1 MNDLILEYQKKKK
14 KKKQVF
20 DINGIIS
27 KALLSI
33 IFLLVSIILINKN
46 ENIKKFYED
55 KVFNDSISFIKFNE
69 LYNKYFGSITS
80 IYPTEELVFNESIQY
95 SNIDNYLNG
104 KVLTVSNNYIVPS
117 IGSGIIVYLGD
128 KDNLGNTCIIQG
140 VDGVDIWY
148 SNIDTSNLTLYDY
161 VSKGDM
167 LGTTLSDKLYLTLE
181 KNNEF
186 IDYETY

>member
-1 MNDLILEYQKKKK
+1 MNDLILEYQREKQ

-167 LGTTLSDKLYLTLE
+167 LGPTLSDKLYLTLE

>member
-1 MNDLILEYQKKKK
+1 MNDLILEYQREKQ

-161 VSKGDM
+161 INKGDM
-167 LGTTLSDKLYLTLE
+167 LGPTLSDKLYLTLE

>member
-1 MNDLILEYQKKKK
+1 MNDLILEYQREKQ

-55 KVFNDSISFIKFNE
+55 KVFNDSMSFIKFNE

>member
-1 MNDLILEYQKKKK
+1 MNDLILEYQREKQ

-140 VDGVDIWY
+140 IDGVDIWY

>member
-1 MNDLILEYQKKKK
+1 MNDLILEYKREKQN
-14 KKKQVF
+14 KKQVF

>member
-1 MNDLILEYQKKKK
+1 MNDLILEYQREKQ

-80 IYPTEELVFNESIQY
+80 TYPTEELVFNESIQY

>member
-1 MNDLILEYQKKKK
+1 M
-14 KKKQVF
+14 
-20 DINGIIS
+20 
-27 KALLSI
+27 
-33 IFLLVSIILINKN
+33 
-46 ENIKKFYED
+46 
-55 KVFNDSISFIKFNE
+55 
-69 LYNKYFGSITS
+69 
-80 IYPTEELVFNESIQY
+80 
-95 SNIDNYLNG
+95 
-104 KVLTVSNNYIVPS
+104 
-117 IGSGIIVYLGD
+117 YLGD

-161 VSKGDM
+161 VNKGDM

>member
-1 MNDLILEYQKKKK
+1 MNDLILEYQREKQ

-27 KALLSI
+27 KVLLSI

>member
-1 MNDLILEYQKKKK
+1 MNDLILEYQREKQ

-104 KVLTVSNNYIVPS
+104 KVLTVSSNYIVPS

>member
-1 MNDLILEYQKKKK
+1 MNNLILEYQREKQ

>member
-1 MNDLILEYQKKKK
+1 MNDLILEYQREKQ

-80 IYPTEELVFNESIQY
+80 TYPTEELVFNESIQY

-161 VSKGDM
+161 VNKGDM

>member
-1 MNDLILEYQKKKK
+1 MNDLILEYQREKQ

-148 SNIDTSNLTLYDY
+148 SNIDISNLTLYDY

>member
-1 MNDLILEYQKKKK
+1 MNDLILEYQREKQ

-181 KNNEF
+181 KDNEF

>member
-1 MNDLILEYQKKKK
+1 MNDLILEYQREKQ

-128 KDNLGNTCIIQG
+128 KDTLGNTCIIQG

>member
-1 MNDLILEYQKKKK
+1 MNDLILEYQREKQ

-148 SNIDTSNLTLYDY
+148 SNIDTNNLTLYDY

>member
-1 MNDLILEYQKKKK
+1 MNDLILEYQREKQ

-80 IYPTEELVFNESIQY
+80 TYPTEELVFNESIQY

-104 KVLTVSNNYIVPS
+104 KLLTVSNNYIVPS

>member
-1 MNDLILEYQKKKK
+1 
-14 KKKQVF
+14 
-20 DINGIIS
+20 
-27 KALLSI
+27 
-33 IFLLVSIILINKN
+33 
-46 ENIKKFYED
+46 
-55 KVFNDSISFIKFNE
+55 

-161 VSKGDM
+161 VNKGDM
-167 LGTTLSDKLYLTLE
+167 LGTTL
-181 KNNEF
+181 
-186 IDYETY
+186 

>member
-1 MNDLILEYQKKKK
+1 MNDLILEYQREKQ

-69 LYNKYFGSITS
+69 LYNKYFGSITETYS
-80 IYPTEELVFNESIQY
+80 PDELVFNESIQY

>member
-1 MNDLILEYQKKKK
+1 MNDLILEYQREKQ

-46 ENIKKFYED
+46 ENIRKFYED

-161 VSKGDM
+161 VNKGDM

>member
-1 MNDLILEYQKKKK
+1 MNDLILEYQREKQ

-161 VSKGDM
+161 INKGDM
-167 LGTTLSDKLYLTLE
+167 LGPTLSDKLYLTLE
-181 KNNEF
+181 KDNEF

>member
-1 MNDLILEYQKKKK
+1 MNDLILEYQREKQ

-27 KALLSI
+27 KVLLSI

-80 IYPTEELVFNESIQY
+80 TYPTEELVFNESIQY

-161 VSKGDM
+161 VNKGDM

>member
-1 MNDLILEYQKKKK
+1 MNDLILEYQREKQ

>member
-1 MNDLILEYQKKKK
+1 MNDLILEYQREKQ

-27 KALLSI
+27 KVLLSI

-80 IYPTEELVFNESIQY
+80 TYPTEELVFNESIQY

-167 LGTTLSDKLYLTLE
+167 LGTNLSDKLYLTLE

>member
-1 MNDLILEYQKKKK
+1 M
-14 KKKQVF
+14 
-20 DINGIIS
+20 
-27 KALLSI
+27 
-33 IFLLVSIILINKN
+33 
-46 ENIKKFYED
+46 
-55 KVFNDSISFIKFNE
+55 
-69 LYNKYFGSITS
+69 
-80 IYPTEELVFNESIQY
+80 
-95 SNIDNYLNG
+95 
-104 KVLTVSNNYIVPS
+104 
-117 IGSGIIVYLGD
+117 YLGD

-181 KNNEF
+181 KDNEF

>member
-1 MNDLILEYQKKKK
+1 MNDLILEYQREKQ

-20 DINGIIS
+20 DINSIIS

>member
-1 MNDLILEYQKKKK
+1 MNDLILEYQREKQ

-27 KALLSI
+27 KVLLSI

-80 IYPTEELVFNESIQY
+80 TYPTEELVFNESIQY

>member
-1 MNDLILEYQKKKK
+1 MNDLILEYQRE
-14 KKKQVF
+14 KQRKNHVF
-20 DINGIIS
+20 DINSIIS
-27 KALLSI
+27 KILLSI

-46 ENIKKFYED
+46 ENIRKFYED

>member
-1 MNDLILEYQKKKK
+1 MDDLILEYQNE
-14 KKKQVF
+14 KKKQSKKI
-20 DINGIIS
+20 DINNIIS

-46 ENIKKFYED
+46 DSIKEFYKKEILT
-55 KVFNDSISFIKFNE
+55 DSISFVKFNDI
-69 LYNKYFGSITS
+69 YNKYFGNITKT
-80 IYPTEELVFNESIQY
+80 YTPEKLVFNESLQY
-95 SNIDNYLNG
+95 LSMDNYLNG
-104 KVLTVSNNYIVPS
+104 KVLNVTNNYMVPS
-117 IGSGIIVYLGD
+117 LNSGIIVYLGN
-128 KDNLGNTCIIQG
+128 KDDLGNTCIIQG

-161 VSKGDM
+161 VNKGDV

-181 KNNEF
+181 ENNKF

>member
-1 MNDLILEYQKKKK
+1 MNDLILEYQREKQ

-27 KALLSI
+27 KVLLSI
-33 IFLLVSIILINKN
+33 IFLLVSIILINKD

-80 IYPTEELVFNESIQY
+80 TYPTEELVFNESIQY

-161 VSKGDM
+161 VNKGDM

>member
-1 MNDLILEYQKKKK
+1 MNDLILEYQREKQ

-55 KVFNDSISFIKFNE
+55 KVFNDSMSFIKFNE

-80 IYPTEELVFNESIQY
+80 IYPTEALVFNESIQY